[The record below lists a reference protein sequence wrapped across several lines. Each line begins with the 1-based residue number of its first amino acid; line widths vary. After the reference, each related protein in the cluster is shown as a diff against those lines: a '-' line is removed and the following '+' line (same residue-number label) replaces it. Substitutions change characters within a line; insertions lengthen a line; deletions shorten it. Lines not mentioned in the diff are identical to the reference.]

1 MFLLLNRIYCM
12 DIRIIIFS
20 SVHQFSSVAQLCLTL
35 CDPMDCSMP
44 GFPVLY
50 CLPEFAQT
58 HIHLVGDAIQP
69 SHVAPFSCRQSF
81 PASGS
86 LPVSSLFASGG
97 QRIGVSTSA
106 SVLPMNI
113 EVWFHLGLA
122 GWISLQ
128 SKWLWRVFSS
138 ITIWKHQSFGAQPSL
153 CSNSHIHTWL
163 LEIPYLW
170 LYRPLSA
177 KWCLCFFNT
186 CLGLS

>member
-20 SVHQFSSVAQLCLTL
+20 SVNQFSSVAQLCLTL

-138 ITIWKHQSFGAQPSL
+138 ITIWKHQFFGAQPSL
-153 CSNSHIHTWL
+153 WSNCNICTWL
-163 LEIPYLW
+163 APEPIGGW
-170 LYRPLSA
+170 NIQLYFNN
-177 KWCLCFFNT
+177 FFQ
-186 CLGLS
+186 L